1 MEVLYD
7 RNPCERSVWYADC
20 IWSNGAYDDS
30 GDTEHCSCHKHNTK
44 HRDYAAVYQLW
55 RNFGHVSSIGNGTCP
70 KCIKSDRIKKETSG
84 GRKRGS
90 GKRRKTEKKRKK
102 KKSKVGYY
110 LYAVV
115 VLILTI
121 AILVVSTLILFHV
134 QKIEVKGTNYSKK
147 NDIIK
152 WVQEDQYTSNA
163 LYALCKFKLG
173 SNKIPPYLEKVQVG
187 LSAPWA
193 LKVTVKEKTRIG
205 CVATDEGY
213 AYFDKEGMV
222 LWEKAEKI
230 EEIPLLE
237 GLDVETSELYEKL
250 PVDEEEVF
258 SYFVELTKEMKKH
271 KLNSGTDRMG
281 RKQYEFILWKC
292 MCTAWKKPV

>member
-1 MEVLYD
+1 MD
-7 RNPCERSVWYADC
+7 QER
-20 IWSNGAYDDS
+20 
-30 GDTEHCSCHKHNTK
+30 EE
-44 HRDYAAVYQLW
+44 R
-55 RNFGHVSSIGNGTCP
+55 P
-70 KCIKSDRIKKETSG
+70 K
-84 GRKRGS
+84 
-90 GKRRKTEKKRKK
+90 KKRKK

-271 KLNSGTDRMG
+271 KLNPERIVWEENSMNLYFGNVCVRLG
-281 RKQYEFILWKC
+281 RSRFDEKAIQLPPILEKLEG
-292 MCTAWKKPV
+292 KKGVLDMEYYNEASPNISFKEEVAQSQ